1 MIIYNTTFNIAP
13 GYESEFIEFLK
24 QDYIL
29 DCLNTKLVSQPKFM
43 KLLGDL
49 PDEGSTYSLQFN
61 CENLENYLTFESD
74 FAPEFQDEIIAR
86 YGEKVLFFSSVLEVI
101 W

>member
-13 GYESEFIEFLK
+13 GLEGTFIDFLK
-24 QDYIL
+24 EEYVL
-29 DCLNTKLVSQPKFM
+29 DCLNTQLVKNPKFM

-49 PDEGSTYSLQFN
+49 PDEGSTYSLQFD
-61 CENLENYLTFESD
+61 CDHIEDYLAFEADHAESL
-74 FAPEFQDEIIAR
+74 Q
-86 YGEKVLFFSSVLEVI
+86 GEVVKRFGEGCLFFSSVLQVL

>member
-13 GYESEFIEFLK
+13 GFEERILDFLK
-24 QDYIL
+24 QEYIL
-29 DCLNTKLVSQPKFM
+29 DCLNTQLLKNPRFM

-49 PDEGSTYSLQFN
+49 PDEGSTYSLQFDCN
-61 CENLENYLTFESD
+61 RIEDYIDFESRHAAD
-74 FAPEFQDEIIAR
+74 LQQGITEK
-86 YGEKVLFFSSVLEVI
+86 YGENCLFFSSVLEVL